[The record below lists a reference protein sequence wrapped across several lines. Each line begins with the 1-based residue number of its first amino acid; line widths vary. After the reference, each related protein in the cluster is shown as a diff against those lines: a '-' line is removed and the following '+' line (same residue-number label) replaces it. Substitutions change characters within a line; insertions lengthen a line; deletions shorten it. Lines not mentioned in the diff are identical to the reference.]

1 MRRSVAL
8 EGFHCVKHALRF
20 APDLVEQVR
29 LRDPERARALAERL
43 APDVTAALLE
53 RGVVADVAHHTGV
66 EGTGLVPEPD
76 LAVLRRRTA
85 PLVLLD
91 RPRSPGNA
99 GAVVRVAAAA
109 GASGVATTG
118 PLDPWHPTV
127 LRGSAGL
134 HYALPVLHLAPD
146 VLAPGQ
152 LAPDGLPTGPYAV
165 LDAAGDPDAVLP
177 PDAVLVVGT
186 ERDGVGAA
194 LRERADLVLAL
205 PMRPGVSSLNLA
217 TATAAALYRRR

>member
-1 MRRSVAL
+1 MSPSRRTTVAL
-8 EGFHCVKHALRF
+8 EGLHCVKHALRF
-20 APDLVEQVR
+20 APELVTDVR
-29 LRDPERARALAERL
+29 VRDRSAVRALVERL
-43 APDVTAALLE
+43 APDVADDLL
-53 RGVVADVAHHTGV
+53 RRAVVTPVAHHTGV
-66 EGTGLVPEPD
+66 EATGAVPEPEP
-76 LAVLRRRTA
+76 AVLRTRSA

-109 GASGVATTG
+109 GAGGVALTG
-118 PLDPWHPTV
+118 PLDPWHPAV

-134 HYALPVLHLAPD
+134 HYAQPVLHLED
-146 VLAPGQ
+146 L
-152 LAPDGLPTGPYAV
+152 DGLTGPFAV
-165 LDAAGDPDAVLP
+165 LDAGGDPDAELP
-177 PDAVLVVGT
+177 RDAVLVVGA

-217 TATAAALYRRR
+217 TAVAAALYRRR